1 MKGQIIHHL
10 FFGVLPSK
18 EKNKMKNLNV
28 WIHCR
33 ILAESSRNLL
43 NYQGKVLS
51 ALADDNNLK
60 IAGVT
65 KSISSGKNFNSFD
78 MQKLITHIKR
88 HDIDIILVTS
98 RKRIS
103 IYDDLY
109 EEFEML
115 CKMPDVLIISLK
127 DIEDTISNIF
137 SNC

>member
-1 MKGQIIHHL
+1 MKQQRA
-10 FFGVLPSK
+10 
-18 EKNKMKNLNV
+18 

-33 ILAESSRNLL
+33 VLAESSRNLL
-43 NYQGKVLS
+43 NYQEEVLS
-51 ALADDNNLK
+51 NLADLK
-60 IAGVT
+60 IVGVT

-115 CKMPDVLIISLK
+115 CKMHDVLIISLK
-127 DIEDTISNIF
+127 DIEDIISNIF

>member
-1 MKGQIIHHL
+1 MKQQRA
-10 FFGVLPSK
+10 
-18 EKNKMKNLNV
+18 

-33 ILAESSRNLL
+33 VLAEPSRNLL
-43 NYQGKVLS
+43 NYQEEVLS
-51 ALADDNNLK
+51 NLADDNNLK
-60 IAGVT
+60 IVGVT

-115 CKMPDVLIISLK
+115 CKMHDVLIISLK
-127 DIEDTISNIF
+127 DIEDIISNIF